1 MQGEDERY
9 MSPSRVSD
17 GPRIDIIAA
26 KRHGDGERRSRIS
39 KHSQEDLRTSPHASP
54 HRLPPSPAKKRLAKI
69 ESQKELQKRVAI
81 QAGVG
86 NLSVG
91 YNSLDKIEQLNMFA
105 ADGRIGDYRDWQRL

>member
-1 MQGEDERY
+1 

-26 KRHGDGERRSRIS
+26 KRHNEAERRSRIS
-39 KHSQEDLRTSPHASP
+39 KHSQEDHTSPHPSP
-54 HRLPPSPAKKRLAKI
+54 HRLPLSPRKKRLAKI

-86 NLSVG
+86 NLSIG

-105 ADGRIGDYRDWQRL
+105 ADGRIGDYKEW